1 MATTASSLVRC
12 PADTHRRLSAY
23 SIHTQRLEMRCVCV
37 FLPLSVRTAQWDTRA
52 PQRAVRL
59 TLAVYFRSVF
69 FRTMSR
75 TRWLVQ
81 VLCSN
86 SVASARSC
94 SRVSAHTGRTF
105 FRLLLILL
113 LLVFSSRFLPSPAAC
128 ASVSMCSVRAH
139 CVFSPLFFLCRLVA
153 RG

>member
-1 MATTASSLVRC
+1 
-12 PADTHRRLSAY
+12 
-23 SIHTQRLEMRCVCV
+23 MRCVCV
-37 FLPLSVRTAQWDTRA
+37 FFPLSVRTAQWDTRA

-69 FRTMSR
+69 FSHYVPHTMART
-75 TRWLVQ
+75 Q

-105 FRLLLILL
+105 F
-113 LLVFSSRFLPSPAAC
+113 STTPHPPSPGFLL
-128 ASVSMCSVRAH
+128 SVS
-139 CVFSPLFFLCRLVA
+139 
-153 RG
+153 

>member
-1 MATTASSLVRC
+1 
-12 PADTHRRLSAY
+12 
-23 SIHTQRLEMRCVCV
+23 MRCVCV
-37 FLPLSVRTAQWDTRA
+37 SLPLSVRTAQWDARA

-69 FRTMSR
+69 FSHYVPHTMART
-75 TRWLVQ
+75 Q

-113 LLVFSSRFLPSPAAC
+113 LLVFSSRFLLLPVC
-128 ASVSMCSVRAH
+128 VRVCLCVLFGRTAS
-139 CVFSPLFFLCRLVA
+139 FSPSLSPCCTRLTVGA
-153 RG
+153 LYTCGYLLLRTRRVFINEIDQ